1 MTDLEHS
8 TMVLAVPITV
18 RPAQQADIPRLEWYG
33 QYAHFRTLF
42 QRAYAEQKQG
52 QRMILIADCQGFPIG
67 HIFIQLHSKNTL
79 IAEKDQRAYLYSFRV
94 MEMFQRMGVGTR
106 LILEAERL
114 LHEHGYNTVTIAVS
128 KTNHAARRL
137 YERLGYKIFAQDSG
151 QWSYIDHTG
160 QARHINDPCWLLEKN
175 LSVR

>member
-8 TMVLAVPITV
+8 TLVLAIPITV
-18 RPAQQADIPRLEWYG
+18 RIAQLADIPRLEWYG

-42 QRAYAEQKQG
+42 QRAYIEQRQG
-52 QRMILIADCQGFPIG
+52 RRSILVADCQGFPIG
-67 HIFIQLHSKNTL
+67 HIFIQYNSKNPA
-79 IAEKDQRAYLYSFRV
+79 IAEQDRRAYLYSFRV

-106 LILEAERL
+106 LITEAENI
-114 LHEHGYNTVTIAVS
+114 LHERGYTTATIAVS
-128 KTNHAARRL
+128 KTNYAAQRL
-137 YERLGYKIFAQDSG
+137 YERLGYKVFAQDSG

-160 QARHINDPCWLLEKN
+160 QTRHVNDPCWILEKN